1 VARVPCG
8 NELWPKDGRFIVS
21 RGGGRCKLEQLA
33 AEGLI
38 HEQLAAEGLI
48 HEQLAAEGLIH
59 GQLAAEGLIQWLRSH
74 TAVGQESIQ

>member
-1 VARVPCG
+1 VPCG

-48 HEQLAAEGLIH
+48 H